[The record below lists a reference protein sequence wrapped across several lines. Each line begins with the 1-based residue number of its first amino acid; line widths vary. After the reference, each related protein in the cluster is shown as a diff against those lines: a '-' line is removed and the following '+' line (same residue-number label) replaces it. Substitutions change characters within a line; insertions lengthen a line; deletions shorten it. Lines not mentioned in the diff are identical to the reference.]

1 MSLTENYYV
10 LKSNIDALESE
21 IKQLQNGRKAS
32 ASRSRKC
39 LQNIKKQSF
48 NMRKSITTHVKGL
61 PIKKRTKAEEKVVS
75 EVSDTK
81 PVEPPSDLTKSDTIA
96 VETDSTAKV
105 EPEKP
110 VKQRKTRLTML
121 NILLLYVMVPY

>member
-1 MSLTENYYV
+1 MSLTEEFYT
-10 LKSNIDALESE
+10 LKNNIDLLEKE
-21 IKQLQNGRKAS
+21 IQQLSGGRKAS

-48 NMRKSITTHVKGL
+48 NMRKSITTHVKAL
-61 PIKKRTKAEEKVVS
+61 PVKKRTKAEEKVES
-75 EVSDTK
+75 EVSDPK

-96 VETDSTAKV
+96 VETSTAKV

-110 VKQRKTRLTML
+110 KKQRKTRGL
-121 NILLLYVMVPY
+121 VMKKTV

>member
-39 LQNIKKQSF
+39 LQNIKNQSF
-48 NMRKSITTHVKGL
+48 NMRKNITTHVKAL
-61 PIKKRTKAEEKVVS
+61 PTKKRVPKVAEKPVEPVEPEKSV
-75 EVSDTK
+75 EA
-81 PVEPPSDLTKSDTIA
+81 VEPPSDLTKSD
-96 VETDSTAKV
+96 KV
-105 EPEKP
+105 EPEKKP
-110 VKQRKTRLTML
+110 RKARQPKGL
-121 NILLLYVMVPY
+121 VMKKTV